1 MDTIFYNGRVHTMA
15 GREASALAV
24 QGTRIAMV
32 GSDEAVL
39 ALADEGTRRIDL
51 KGRCVL
57 PGFVDTH
64 MHMIMVGEG
73 LQQLDLRG
81 VRSLDEIVARG
92 KDYLA
97 THPLAEG
104 EWIVGYG
111 FDHNLFDPPV
121 LPDGKTAEAISSDHP
136 VLLDRVCGHVGAGNA
151 KALALAGYDE
161 TTVIPGG
168 KLERDA
174 DGKLNG
180 ILWESALDKIK
191 EIRPLLTQ
199 AQTEQLVEETGKTLA
214 AAGLTGV
221 HSDDV
226 GPAGG
231 GVEWKD
237 LKGAFDALEARGA
250 LSVRLWEEWEAARP
264 AVFREQLLSQPLRSF
279 QGSDWLK
286 VGNVKL
292 ISDGSLGART
302 AFLRADY
309 SDDPGNR
316 GIAVYTQAEMDEM
329 VALCHEND
337 LQVACHA
344 IGDGATASFVEA
356 VGKAQARDPK
366 PLCHRVVH
374 CQFGD
379 RALYEKMAALGMGA
393 DVQPAFIPSDAPLT
407 PSRMGPRTDSSYAW
421 KTLLDL
427 GVVVGGG
434 SDCPVEDFAPL
445 WGIHCAVNRPSGPED
460 PTPFLPDQALSVR
473 EAVALYT
480 VNAAKLVHAEAD
492 LGTLEA
498 GKLADLVVL
507 DRDIFTVDPQQ
518 IKDLTVCLTM
528 AGGKVTHA
536 REEMGTL

>member
-1 MDTIFYNGRVHTMA
+1 MDTIFYHGIVHTMA
-15 GREASALAV
+15 GRTVSALAV
-24 QGTRIAMV
+24 QGDRIAMV

-39 ALADEGTRRIDL
+39 ALADEHTRCIDL
-51 KGRCVL
+51 KGRCIL

-64 MHMIMVGEG
+64 MHMVMVGEG

-92 KDYLA
+92 RAYVA
-97 THPLAEG
+97 THPLAED

-136 VLLDRVCGHVGAGNA
+136 VILDRVCGHVGAGNA
-151 KALALAGYDE
+151 KALALAGFDE
-161 TTVIPGG
+161 NTVVPGG
-168 KLERDA
+168 QLDRGA

-180 ILWESALDKIK
+180 IIWESALDKLK
-191 EIRPLLTQ
+191 QVRPRLTQ
-199 AQTEQLVEETGKTLA
+199 AQVEVLVEQTGKTLA
-214 AAGLTGV
+214 ASGLTGV

-231 GVEWKD
+231 GVEWVD
-237 LKGAFDALEARGA
+237 LKAAFDALEARGA

-264 AVFREQLLSQPLRSF
+264 AVFRQELLSQPLRSF

-302 AFLRADY
+302 AFLREDY

-356 VGKAQARDPK
+356 VAKAQARAPK

-379 RALYEKMAALGMGA
+379 QALYERMAALGMGA

-407 PSRMGPRTDSSYAW
+407 PSRMGARTAQSYAW

-434 SDCPVEDFAPL
+434 SDSPVEDYAPL

-460 PTPFLPDQALSVR
+460 YAPFLPDQALTVE
-473 EAVALYT
+473 EAVSLYT

-507 DRDIFTVDPQQ
+507 DRDIFTVPSQE
-518 IKDLTVCLTM
+518 IKDLAVCLTM
-528 AGGKVTHA
+528 AGGKITH
-536 REEMGTL
+536 TLD

>member
-1 MDTIFYNGRVHTMA
+1 MDTIFYHGIVHTMA
-15 GREASALAV
+15 GRTVSALAV
-24 QGTRIAMV
+24 QGDRIAMV

-39 ALADEGTRRIDL
+39 ALADEHTRCIDL
-51 KGRCVL
+51 KGRCIL

-64 MHMIMVGEG
+64 MHMVMVGEG

-92 KDYLA
+92 RAYVA
-97 THPLAEG
+97 THPLAED

-136 VLLDRVCGHVGAGNA
+136 VILDRVCGHVGAGNA
-151 KALALAGYDE
+151 KALALAGFDE
-161 TTVIPGG
+161 NTVVPGG
-168 KLERDA
+168 QLDRGA

-180 ILWESALDKIK
+180 IIWESALDKLK
-191 EIRPLLTQ
+191 QVRPRLTQ
-199 AQTEQLVEETGKTLA
+199 AQVEVLVEQTGKTLA
-214 AAGLTGV
+214 ASGLTGV

-231 GVEWKD
+231 GVEWVD
-237 LKGAFDALEARGA
+237 LKAAFDALEARGA

-264 AVFREQLLSQPLRSF
+264 AVFRQELLSQPLRSF

-302 AFLRADY
+302 AFLREDY

-356 VGKAQARDPK
+356 VAKAQARDPK

-379 RALYEKMAALGMGA
+379 QALYERMASLGMGA

-407 PSRMGPRTDSSYAW
+407 PSRMGARTAQSYAW

-434 SDCPVEDFAPL
+434 SDSPVEDYAPL

-460 PTPFLPDQALSVR
+460 ATPFLPDQALTVE
-473 EAVALYT
+473 EAVSLYT

-507 DRDIFTVDPQQ
+507 DRDIFTVPSQE
-518 IKDLTVCLTM
+518 IKDLAVCLTM
-528 AGGKVTHA
+528 AGGKITH
-536 REEMGTL
+536 TLD